1 MRKVIALLMLC
12 VSMIFLGA
20 CTAKSSTSVLD
31 ETEVAVSQATPTV
44 IVPVSLEPAVDNCV
58 VCHTDQQML
67 TDTSS
72 EEEED
77 LHGSES
83 EGVG

>member
-1 MRKVIALLMLC
+1 MRKLIALMMLC
-12 VSMIFLGA
+12 VSMILLGA
-20 CTAKSSTSVLD
+20 CAPKDSTSVPD
-31 ETEVAVSQATPTV
+31 ETEVAISQATPTA

-67 TDTSS
+67 TDNA
-72 EEEED
+72 EVAED
-77 LHGSES
+77 AHEAES